1 MNENPTNFKGDK
13 IMLTK
18 QDYVNN
24 HHYTTTFGEARTE
37 IRADSEIRTLAMVS
51 TSDNSSDWNLGIA
64 GLVRQAFHK

>member
-37 IRADSEIRTLAMVS
+37 IRTLAMVS

>member
-1 MNENPTNFKGDK
+1 MNENPTHFKGDK

-24 HHYTTTFGEARTE
+24 HHCTTSFGEARTE

-51 TSDNSSDWNLGIA
+51 TSDNSSDWNLGIG
-64 GLVRQAFHK
+64 GLVRQAFH